1 MAPGV
6 MAGWLVELF
15 LFVQDL
21 GEPQGG
27 AVRQKRCLAEKPRE
41 AEVANT
47 IEREYRPDQPT
58 TIEWQ
63 QASGCSGQATGQ
75 YRF

>member
-1 MAPGV
+1 MEA
-6 MAGWLVELF
+6 
-15 LFVQDL
+15 
-21 GEPQGG
+21 
-27 AVRQKRCLAEKPRE
+27 RQKLDLVEKPRE
-41 AEVANT
+41 AEEANT

-63 QASGCSGQATGQ
+63 QASGCSGRAIGQ